1 MPSPVAHALAGAA
14 VYAALAPR
22 GVSARDWRPWALAVF
37 AGVAAD
43 LDFLPG
49 LLVGAP
55 SRYHHWATHSIAA
68 ALAFTLLVTP
78 LVAPL
83 LGSVARRLA
92 ILGVAYG
99 SHLGL
104 DVLTVDRT
112 VPQGIPLLWPLSD
125 AAFLSPVPLFIDI
138 YHGSSWQAF
147 VNWHNAGAALTEALA
162 VGLPVAVFCAV
173 RLRPQAARPGS
184 PVSSR
189 ALSTRAVAT
198 RAVATPPPPGGWGG
212 GEGGVAGGPD

>member
-22 GVSARDWRPWALAVF
+22 GLPARDWRPWAVAVF

-49 LLVGAP
+49 LLAGAP
-55 SRYHHWATHSIAA
+55 SRYHHWATHSVAA

-78 LVAPL
+78 LVAPV
-83 LGSVARRLA
+83 LGSAARRLA
-92 ILGVAYG
+92 ILGLAYG

-112 VPQGIPLLWPLSD
+112 VPRGIPLLWPFSD
-125 AAFLSPVPLFIDI
+125 AAFLAPVPLFIDI
-138 YHGSSWQAF
+138 HHGASWQAF

-162 VGLPVAVFCAV
+162 IGLPVAVFCAL
-173 RLRPQAARPGS
+173 RLRPPAARPGS
-184 PVSSR
+184 AIAPRTVSSP
-189 ALSTRAVAT
+189 AAPTGAA
-198 RAVATPPPPGGWGG
+198 APTPPSPGGWGG
-212 GEGGVAGGPD
+212 GGGRTR